1 MHGTVPHPYRPVA
14 ARRRTAVRL
23 GAVALAV
30 AATAAA
36 GLAGC
41 DRTAPGGPLVVRKAA
56 AEPAERPEL
65 RAFYGQKPDWTACGE
80 LQCATLTV
88 PMDYAHPG
96 NGKTFTLP
104 LARAAATD
112 PGRRTGSLVLD
123 PGGPGGSGVQ
133 LMRSGGVDSFGK
145 AARAHFD
152 VVGFDPRGVA
162 GSRPAVDCGAPE
174 GESGQAEA
182 PAVPLH
188 PRTDAERRAALAD
201 AERATAAC
209 VSRSG
214 ELLPH
219 VGTSDAA
226 RDMDVLRAA
235 LGDEKL
241 TYLGWSYG
249 TYLGTVYAEQ
259 FPRRVRAM
267 VLDGAVDPALDW
279 RQRILSQ
286 GRGFK
291 KAVDDYAENCAR
303 IVGDACPAA
312 TPDGI
317 RRTVEETYAK
327 AAGRGLRIEGST
339 ERLDE
344 SAVLG
349 AVTAAMYT
357 PEAQWKDL
365 SEGLAAARRGDGTKL
380 AGLAGNA
387 PPADGDPGASGG
399 GEQRPRDN
407 SADVLTAVD
416 CLDTPH
422 PADPQAYWGLLDEA
436 YRDSGT
442 YGTSTVLASLTCRN
456 WPAGPLKP
464 HRVTAEGLPPVLVV
478 GTTGDA
484 ATPYEQAHGLA
495 GQLPGGMLLTYR
507 GLGHTAYGRSNQC
520 VTDAVDAYLVEL
532 RPVAAGTTC

>member
-1 MHGTVPHPYRPVA
+1 GA
-14 ARRRTAVRL
+14 A
-23 GAVALAV
+23 ALAL
-30 AATAAA
+30 AATAATA
-36 GLAGC
+36 LTGC
-41 DRTAPGGPLVVRKAA
+41 DGSAPGGANGPLVVRRAGT
-56 AEPAERPEL
+56 EPAERPAL
-65 RAFYGQKPDWTACGE
+65 KAFYGQKLGWTACGD

-88 PMDYAHPG
+88 PMDYERPQDG
-96 NGKTFTLP
+96 RTFTLP

-112 PGRRTGSLVLD
+112 PGRRKGSLVLD

-133 LMRSGGVDSFGK
+133 LMRSGGADSFGT

-162 GSRPAVDCGAPE
+162 GSRPAVDCTAPDGQGAE
-174 GESGQAEA
+174 ES
-182 PAVPLH
+182 AVPLY
-188 PRTDAERRAALAD
+188 PRTDAERAAALAD
-201 AERATAAC
+201 AERTTAAC
-209 VSRSG
+209 VARSG
-214 ELLPH
+214 AILPH
-219 VGTSDAA
+219 VGTPDAA
-226 RDMDVLRAA
+226 RDLDVLRAA

-249 TYLGTVYAEQ
+249 THLGTLYAEQ

-267 VLDGAVDPALDW
+267 VLDGAVDPDLDW

-286 GRGFK
+286 ARGFR

-303 IVGDACPAA
+303 IVAGACPAT

-327 AAGRGLRIEGST
+327 AAAHGLRIKGST

-380 AGLAGNA
+380 AELAGNG
-387 PPADGDPGASGG
+387 PAGDEDPGTAQP
-399 GEQRPRDN
+399 GEERPRDN
-407 SADVLTAVD
+407 SGDVLTAVN

-422 PADPQAYWGLLDEA
+422 PADPRAYWGLLEEA

-442 YGTSTVLASLTCRN
+442 YGTSTVLAYLNCRN
-456 WPAGPLKP
+456 WPAGSLKP
-464 HRVTAEGLPPVLVV
+464 HRVAAEGLAPVLVV

-484 ATPYEQAHGLA
+484 ATPYEQAHSLA
-495 GQLPGGMLLTYR
+495 AQLPGGMLLTYR
-507 GLGHTAYGRSNQC
+507 GLGHTAYGRSNRC